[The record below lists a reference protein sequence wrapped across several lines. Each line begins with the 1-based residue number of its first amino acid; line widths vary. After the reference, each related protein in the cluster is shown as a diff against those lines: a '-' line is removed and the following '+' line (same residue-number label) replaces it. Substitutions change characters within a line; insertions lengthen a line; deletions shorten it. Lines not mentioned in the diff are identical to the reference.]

1 MGKKKKKKKEEEKEP
16 FFSSRI
22 RRIIAGL
29 LLFLLAMLG
38 ALSAF
43 EGMAGTFGDFLRDVI
58 FTPLFGGMATLI
70 PLLFLVSGWIFLRTE
85 YKQFLTPLIAGF
97 ALVLLGSTGFF
108 TILSIKLTNSD
119 NFAVDINEVDVGGA
133 VGSTISYYLDK
144 FFGFPASVATFLFS
158 IFIGLAIFWNLLYKD
173 SSFVEMVENYFAKR
187 KERKRQEPSVIKK
200 IFSPTF
206 ESRELDSNGS
216 KNKEKKE
223 KEEEKKSEEEAGE
236 KVKGTG
242 AKKLLPPASIL
253 DTGGGS
259 ADPGNTKKNSSVI
272 KKTFSNFD
280 IDVDMAEIN
289 VGPTVTQYTL
299 KPAEGVKLSKITSL
313 SDDLALA
320 MAKHPVRTEAPIPG
334 KSLVGIEVPN
344 EDREMIRLGDLVGKN
359 FKKEDSDLTLV
370 VGKDVSGNEIYSN
383 LAKMPHL
390 LVAGATGSGKTIF
403 LNTLILSLIY
413 KNSPD
418 DLRLILVD
426 PKRVEFSLYKRLPH
440 LLTSVIYDAEKT
452 HNALEWLV
460 GEMERRF
467 DVLSRAKKRNIGTY
481 NDWARKQDDEEVM
494 PYIVLVVDELAD
506 LMAKKQ
512 NEIESAI
519 VRIAQMARAVGI
531 HLILATQ
538 RPSVEVITGLIKAN
552 ITSRV
557 SFQVASQVDS
567 RTILDMGGAERL
579 LGAGDMLFISS
590 NSSKPKRVQGPF
602 VSEEEV
608 KKVVDWL
615 VDKSEDDEED
625 DDSLSEDL
633 EDELEKDRAQK
644 MEDDMEE
651 DDLYQDAKELVIRA
665 DKASASMLQRKL
677 RIGYVRAA
685 RILDMLEAR
694 NVVGP
699 SRGSKPRVVYGDSS
713 DEPDEEFTSEDLS
726 AED

>member
-1 MGKKKKKKKEEEKEP
+1 MGKKKKKDKEKEP
-16 FFSSRI
+16 FFSSKI
-22 RRIIAGL
+22 RRIITGL
-29 LLFLLAMLG
+29 LLFLLAVIG
-38 ALSAF
+38 ALSGIDQAG
-43 EGMAGTFGDFLRDVI
+43 EGGAMLRSL
-58 FTPLFGGMATLI
+58 FTTLFGTMAALI
-70 PLLFLVSGWIFLRTE
+70 PLLVLVAGWIFLRTE
-85 YKQFLTPLIAGF
+85 YENFIAPLTAGF
-97 ALVLLGSTGFF
+97 SLILLGSTGFF
-108 TILSIKLTNSD
+108 TALGESLESVENGQI
-119 NFAVDINEVDVGGA
+119 GGS
-133 VGSTISYYLDK
+133 VGSAIG
-144 FFGFPASVATFLFS
+144 GFLESFLGLPASLLIFMVAT
-158 IFIGLAIFWNLLYKD
+158 IIGLVIFWHLLYKD
-173 SSFVEMVENYFAKR
+173 ASLVAAVENFFEKR
-187 KERKRQEPSVIKK
+187 KEKKKKKPSVIKK
-200 IFSPTF
+200 IFAPSF
-206 ESRELDSNGS
+206 ET
-216 KNKEKKE
+216 KEIETENKKE
-223 KEEEKKSEEEAGE
+223 KEEEDKEETTTQKTSAG
-236 KVKGTG
+236 
-242 AKKLLPPASIL
+242 KKLLPPINLL
-253 DTGGGS
+253 DRDTGS
-259 ADPGNTKKNSSVI
+259 ADPGDTKKNSNII

-280 IDVDMAEIN
+280 IDVDMSEIN

-313 SDDLALA
+313 SDDLALSL
-320 MAKHPVRTEAPIPG
+320 AKHPVRTEAPIPG

-344 EDREMIRLGDLVGKN
+344 EDREMIRLGNLVGKN
-359 FKKEDSDLTLV
+359 FKKHDSELTLA

-390 LVAGATGSGKTIF
+390 LVAGATGAGKTIF

-452 HNALEWLV
+452 HNALEWLI

-467 DVLSRAKKRNIGTY
+467 DVLSQAKKRNIGTY
-481 NDWARKQDDEEVM
+481 NAWAKKQDDEEVM

-590 NSSKPKRVQGPF
+590 NSSKPKRIQGPF

-608 KKVVDWL
+608 KEVVNWL
-615 VDKSEDDEED
+615 VDKAEDDFEED
-625 DDSLSEDL
+625 DDLSEDL

-644 MEDDMEE
+644 VEDDMEE
-651 DDLYQDAKELVIRA
+651 DELYEEAKDLVIRA

-699 SRGSKPRVVYGDSS
+699 SRGSKARVVYGDES
-713 DEPDEEFTSEDLS
+713 DEEDEEFS
-726 AED
+726 AEDLNQE

>member
-1 MGKKKKKKKEEEKEP
+1 MGKKKKKDKEKEP
-16 FFSSRI
+16 FFSSKI
-22 RRIIAGL
+22 RRIITGL
-29 LLFLLAMLG
+29 LLFLFAMTG
-38 ALSAF
+38 VLSAF
-43 EGMAGTFGDFLRDVI
+43 GQAGRGGAMLREGFEF
-58 FTPLFGGMATLI
+58 LFGGMAALV
-70 PLLFLVSGWIFLRTE
+70 PLLIFISGWIFLRTE
-85 YKQFLTPLIAGF
+85 YEEFITPLMAGF
-97 ALVLLGSTGFF
+97 AFVLLGATGFF
-108 TILSIKLTNSD
+108 TTLGG
-119 NFAVDINEVDVGGA
+119 NFADIKNGEVGGV
-133 VGSTISYYLDK
+133 VGDLITN
-144 FFGFPASVATFLFS
+144 FFEGLLGPIVSLLIFGVASL
-158 IFIGLAIFWNLLYKD
+158 IGLIIFWQLLYKD
-173 SSFVEMVENYFAKR
+173 TSIVEAVENFFEKR
-187 KERKRQEPSVIKK
+187 KEKKRQKPSVIKK
-200 IFSPTF
+200 IFAPSF
-206 ESRELDSNGS
+206 ESKKIKSNNEET
-216 KNKEKKE
+216 KKETEKE
-223 KEEEKKSEEEAGE
+223 KETKKEPKTKTSGPAR
-236 KVKGTG
+236 
-242 AKKLLPPASIL
+242 LIPPANLL
-253 DTGGGS
+253 DPGGGS
-259 ADPGNTKKNSSVI
+259 ADPGDTKKNSKVI
-272 KKTFSNFD
+272 KRTFSNFD

-359 FKKEDSDLTLV
+359 FKSHDSDLTLS

-413 KNSPD
+413 KNSPE

-452 HNALEWLV
+452 HNALEWLI

-467 DVLSRAKKRNIGTY
+467 DVLSEAKKRNIGTY
-481 NDWARKQDDEEVM
+481 NEWAKKQEDEEVM

-512 NEIESAI
+512 NEIESGI

-579 LGAGDMLFISS
+579 LGAGDMLFVSS

-602 VSEEEV
+602 VSEDEV
-608 KKVVDWL
+608 KEIVDWL
-615 VDKSEDDEED
+615 VDKAEDDFDED
-625 DDSLSEDL
+625 DDLSDKL

-644 MEDDMEE
+644 IEDDMEE
-651 DDLYQDAKELVIRA
+651 DELYEDAKDLVIRA

-694 NVVGP
+694 NIVGP
-699 SRGSKPRVVYGDSS
+699 SRGSKPRVVYGENN
-713 DEPDEEFTSEDLS
+713 DEEEEDEEFT
-726 AED
+726 AEDINTDEEN

>member
-1 MGKKKKKKKEEEKEP
+1 MGKKKKKDKGKKKDKEP
-16 FFSSRI
+16 FFSSKI
-22 RRIIAGL
+22 RRIITGL
-29 LLFLLAMLG
+29 LLFLFAMI
-38 ALSAF
+38 AVLSAF
-43 EGMAGTFGDFLRDVI
+43 GQAGKGGAMLRNASEY
-58 FTPLFGGMATLI
+58 LFGGMAALL
-70 PLLFLVSGWIFLRTE
+70 PLLIFVSGWIFLRTE
-85 YKQFLTPLIAGF
+85 YERFVSPLVAGF
-97 ALVLLGSTGFF
+97 LLVLLGATGFF
-108 TILSIKLTNSD
+108 TTMGSIFGIVENGKKVGGLIGTSISGPLESFLGTPSSLLI
-119 NFAVDINEVDVGGA
+119 FAVSA
-133 VGSTISYYLDK
+133 L
-144 FFGFPASVATFLFS
+144 
-158 IFIGLAIFWNLLYKD
+158 IGLIIFWHLLYKD
-173 SSFVEMVENYFAKR
+173 ASFVSAVENFFERRREKKR
-187 KERKRQEPSVIKK
+187 EKPSVIKK
-200 IFSPTF
+200 IFAPSF
-206 ESRELDSNGS
+206 ES
-216 KNKEKKE
+216 KKIDEEE
-223 KEEEKKSEEEAGE
+223 KEEDKEVIEEEE
-236 KVKGTG
+236 KTKTTRSGKRLIPPV
-242 AKKLLPPASIL
+242 KLLEK
-253 DTGGGS
+253 GGGT
-259 ADPGNTKKNSSVI
+259 ADPGDTKKNANI
-272 KKTFSNFD
+272 IEKTFSNFD

-289 VGPTVTQYTL
+289 IGPTVTQYTL
-299 KPAEGVKLSKITSL
+299 KPAEGIKLSKITSL
-313 SDDLALA
+313 SDDLALSL
-320 MAKHPVRTEAPIPG
+320 AKHPVRTEAPIPG

-344 EDREMIRLGDLVGKN
+344 EDREMIRLGDLLNKN
-359 FKKEDSDLTLV
+359 YKKEDSDLTLA
-370 VGKDVSGNEIYSN
+370 VGKDVSGNEIFTD

-413 KNSPD
+413 KNSPE

-452 HNALEWLV
+452 HNALQWLI

-467 DVLSRAKKRNIGTY
+467 DVLSEAKKRNIGTY
-481 NDWARKQDDEEVM
+481 NDWARKKDDEEVM

-512 NEIESAI
+512 NEIESGI

-531 HLILATQ
+531 HLVLATQ

-579 LGAGDMLFISS
+579 LGAGDMLFVSS

-608 KKVVDWL
+608 KKIVEWL
-615 VDKSEDDEED
+615 VDKEEDSDED
-625 DDSLSEDL
+625 DDLSEEL

-644 MEDDMEE
+644 VEDNMEE
-651 DDLYQDAKELVIRA
+651 DELYEDAKDLVIRA

-699 SRGSKPRVVYGDSS
+699 SRGSKPRVVYGDS
-713 DEPDEEFTSEDLS
+713 EEEEDEEFS
-726 AED
+726 AEDLNQN

>member
-1 MGKKKKKKKEEEKEP
+1 MGKKKKQDKEKEP
-16 FFSSRI
+16 FFSSKI
-22 RRIIAGL
+22 RRIITGL
-29 LLFLLAMLG
+29 LLFLFAMIG
-38 ALSAF
+38 VLSAF
-43 EGMAGTFGDFLRDVI
+43 GQAGRGGAMVRSGSEI
-58 FTPLFGGMATLI
+58 LFGGMAALV
-70 PLLFLVSGWIFLRTE
+70 PLLIFLSGWVFIRTQYE
-85 YKQFLTPLIAGF
+85 EFTTPLVAGF
-97 ALVLLGSTGFF
+97 VLILLGSTGFF
-108 TILSIKLTNSD
+108 TTLGGHFDNIENGEIGGVVGEFLNNFFESLLGPIVSLLIFSLTT
-119 NFAVDINEVDVGGA
+119 FVGLI
-133 VGSTISYYLDK
+133 V
-144 FFGFPASVATFLFS
+144 
-158 IFIGLAIFWNLLYKD
+158 FWQLLYKD
-173 SSFVEMVENYFAKR
+173 VSIVEAVERFFEKR
-187 KERKRQEPSVIKK
+187 KEKKRQKPSVIKK
-200 IFSPTF
+200 IFAPSF
-206 ESRELDSNGS
+206 ESKKIETSN
-216 KNKEKKE
+216 EIE
-223 KEEEKKSEEEAGE
+223 EEDDKEEEKEE
-236 KVKGTG
+236 KIKTKTTG
-242 AKKLLPPASIL
+242 PTRLVPPVDLLE
-253 DTGGGS
+253 TGGGS
-259 ADPGNTKKNSSVI
+259 ADPGDTKKNSKII
-272 KKTFSNFD
+272 KQTFSNFD
-280 IDVDMAEIN
+280 IDVDMSEIN

-313 SDDLALA
+313 SDDLALSL
-320 MAKHPVRTEAPIPG
+320 AKHPVRTEAPIPG

-344 EDREMIRLGDLVGKN
+344 EDREMIRLGDLLNKN
-359 FKKEDSDLTLV
+359 FKKHDSDLTLA
-370 VGKDVSGNEIYSN
+370 VGKDVSGNEVFTN

-413 KNSPD
+413 KNSPE

-452 HNALEWLV
+452 HNALEWLI

-467 DVLSRAKKRNIGTY
+467 DVLSEAKKRNIGTY
-481 NDWARKQDDEEVM
+481 NEWAKKQDDEEVM

-512 NEIESAI
+512 SEIESGI

-579 LGAGDMLFISS
+579 MGAGDMLFVSS
-590 NSSKPKRVQGPF
+590 NSSKPRRVQGPF
-602 VSEEEV
+602 VSEDEV
-608 KKVVDWL
+608 EDIMRWL
-615 VDKSEDDEED
+615 VDKAEDADLEEDDE
-625 DDSLSEDL
+625 LSEDL

-644 MEDDMEE
+644 IEDDMEE
-651 DDLYQDAKELVIRA
+651 DELYEDAKDLVIRA

-694 NVVGP
+694 NIVGP
-699 SRGSKPRVVYGDSS
+699 SRGSKPRVVYGENS
-713 DEPDEEFTSEDLS
+713 EEEGDEEFTAEDLNP
-726 AED
+726 EEKE

>member
-1 MGKKKKKKKEEEKEP
+1 MGKKKKEKKEP
-16 FFSSRI
+16 FFSKKM
-22 RRIIAGL
+22 RRIIVSL
-29 LLFLLAMLG
+29 LLFLFAIIG
-38 ALSAF
+38 ILSIFDA
-43 EGMAGTFGDFLRDVI
+43 AGKAGRWLEII
-58 FTPLFGGMATLI
+58 FFDNLFGFMATLI
-70 PLLFLVSGWIFLRTE
+70 PFLLLISGWIFLRTE
-85 YKQFLTPLIAGF
+85 YEEFLLPLIVGF
-97 ALVLLGSTGFF
+97 LFVLLGSTGFF
-108 TILSIKLTNSD
+108 TTLGGNFNRVEDPNYIGGQVGEILLPLRD
-119 NFAVDINEVDVGGA
+119 
-133 VGSTISYYLDK
+133 
-144 FFGFPASVATFLFS
+144 FFGLPAGLL
-158 IFIGLAIFWNLLYKD
+158 IFFITMTVGLIIFWQLLYREA
-173 SSFVEMVENYFAKR
+173 SFVEAVENFFEKR
-187 KERKRQEPSVIKK
+187 KRKKEEKPSVIKK
-200 IFSPTF
+200 IFAPSF
-206 ESRELDSNGS
+206 ETEKIETKKVE
-216 KNKEKKE
+216 KNKNE
-223 KEEEKKSEEEAGE
+223 KEEKGSEKE
-236 KVKGTG
+236 KTTGTKKKGVTPPL
-242 AKKLLPPASIL
+242 KLLEK
-253 DTGGGS
+253 GGGS
-259 ADPGNTKKNSSVI
+259 ADPGDTKKNSKII
-272 KKTFSNFD
+272 KETFSNFD
-280 IDVDMAEIN
+280 ISVSMSEIN

-299 KPAEGVKLSKITSL
+299 KPAEGIKLSKITSL

-320 MAKHPVRTEAPIPG
+320 LAKHPVRTEAPIPG

-344 EDREMIRLGDLVGKN
+344 EDREMIRLRDLLGRE
-359 FKKEDSDLTLV
+359 FSKKKSSLTLA
-370 VGKDVSGNEIYSN
+370 VGKDVSGNSIYAD

-413 KNSPD
+413 KNSPE

-452 HNALEWLV
+452 HNALEWLI

-467 DVLSRAKKRNIGTY
+467 DVLSESKKRNIRSY
-481 NDWARKQDDEEVM
+481 NEWAKKQEDEEVM

-512 NEIESAI
+512 NEIESGI

-590 NSSKPKRVQGPF
+590 NNSSKPRRVQGPF
-602 VSEEEV
+602 VSEEET
-608 KKVVDWL
+608 KKIVNWL
-615 VDKSEDDEED
+615 VDKVESIEED
-625 DDSLSEDL
+625 DDDL
-633 EDELEKDRAQK
+633 GEELEEELEKDRAQK
-644 MEDDMEE
+644 IEDDMEE
-651 DDLYQDAKELVIRA
+651 DELYEDAKDLVIRA

-694 NVVGP
+694 NIVGP
-699 SRGSKPRVVYGDSS
+699 SRGSKPRVVYG
-713 DEPDEEFTSEDLS
+713 EGSEDDS
-726 AED
+726 EESDFKTREINDE

>member
-1 MGKKKKKKKEEEKEP
+1 MGKKKKKEKEKEP
-16 FFSSRI
+16 FFSSKI
-22 RRIIAGL
+22 RRIITGL
-29 LLFLLAMLG
+29 LLFLFAMIG
-38 ALSAF
+38 VLSAF
-43 EGMAGTFGDFLRDVI
+43 DQAGEGGSFLRKG
-58 FTPLFGGMATLI
+58 FESLFGGMAALV
-70 PLLFLVSGWIFLRTE
+70 PLLIFISGWIFIRTE
-85 YKQFLTPLIAGF
+85 YEQFVAPLVAGF
-97 ALVLLGSTGFF
+97 LLVLSGATGFF
-108 TILSIKLTNSD
+108 TVLGSGFNR
-119 NFAVDINEVDVGGA
+119 INDAEIGGII
-133 VGSTISYYLDK
+133 GSAMSNGLED
-144 FFGFPASVATFLFS
+144 FLGRPASLLIFS
-158 IFIGLAIFWNLLYKD
+158 IGTLIGLVIFWNLLYKD
-173 SSFVEMVENYFAKR
+173 ASFVEAVENFFER
-187 KERKRQEPSVIKK
+187 RRERKRTQPSVIKK
-200 IFSPTF
+200 IFAPSF
-206 ESRELDSNGS
+206 ETKKIEDND
-216 KNKEKKE
+216 KEEKVE
-223 KEEEKKSEEEAGE
+223 KEEETEKEKSTTLPG
-236 KVKGTG
+236 
-242 AKKLLPPASIL
+242 KKLIPPVKL
-253 DTGGGS
+253 LEKGGGS
-259 ADPGNTKKNSSVI
+259 ADPGDTKKNSKVI
-272 KKTFSNFD
+272 QKTFSNFD
-280 IDVDMAEIN
+280 IDVDMSEIN

-299 KPAEGVKLSKITSL
+299 KPAEGIKLSKITSL
-313 SDDLALA
+313 SDDLALSL
-320 MAKHPVRTEAPIPG
+320 AKHPVRTEAPIPG

-344 EDREMIRLGDLVGKN
+344 EDREMIRLGDLLGKN
-359 FKKEDSDLTLV
+359 YKKHDSDLTLA
-370 VGKDVSGNEIYSN
+370 VGKDVSGNEIFAN

-413 KNSPD
+413 KNSPE

-452 HNALEWLV
+452 NNALQWLI

-467 DVLSRAKKRNIGTY
+467 DVLSEAKKRNIGTY
-481 NDWARKQDDEEVM
+481 NDWAKKQDDEEVM

-512 NEIESAI
+512 NEIESGI

-579 LGAGDMLFISS
+579 LGAGDMLFVSS

-608 KKVVDWL
+608 KEVVNWL
-615 VDKSEDDEED
+615 VDKAEDDIDED
-625 DDSLSEDL
+625 DDLSEDL

-644 MEDDMEE
+644 VEENMEE
-651 DDLYQDAKELVIRA
+651 DELYEDAKDLVIRA

-694 NVVGP
+694 NIVGP
-699 SRGSKPRVVYGDSS
+699 SRGSKPRVVYGDN
-713 DEPDEEFTSEDLS
+713 DNEEDEEFTAEDLNS
-726 AED
+726 DQD

>member
-1 MGKKKKKKKEEEKEP
+1 
-16 FFSSRI
+16 
-22 RRIIAGL
+22 
-29 LLFLLAMLG
+29 MLRSV
-38 ALSAF
+38 A
-43 EGMAGTFGDFLRDVI
+43 EN
-58 FTPLFGGMATLI
+58 LFGGMAALI
-70 PLLFLVSGWIFLRTE
+70 PLLIFISGWIFLRTE
-85 YKQFLTPLIAGF
+85 YENFITPLIAGF
-97 ALVLLGSTGFF
+97 SLILLGATGFF
-108 TILSIKLTNSD
+108 TALGESLQ
-119 NFAVDINEVDVGGA
+119 AVENGQIGGMI
-133 VGSTISYYLDK
+133 GSAMGGSLER
-144 FFGFPASVATFLFS
+144 FLGLPASLLIFMVAT
-158 IFIGLAIFWNLLYKD
+158 IIGLVIFWHLLYKD
-173 SSFVEMVENYFAKR
+173 ASLVKAVENFFEKR
-187 KERKRQEPSVIKK
+187 KEKKREKPSVIKK
-200 IFSPTF
+200 IFAPSF
-206 ESRELDSNGS
+206 ESKEIETET
-216 KNKEKKE
+216 NKKKKTEE
-223 KEEEKKSEEEAGE
+223 KEETTTQKTDRG
-236 KVKGTG
+236 V
-242 AKKLLPPASIL
+242 KKLIPPANLL
-253 DTGGGS
+253 DKDTGS
-259 ADPGNTKKNSSVI
+259 ADPGDTKKNSSII

-280 IDVDMAEIN
+280 IDVDMSEIN

-313 SDDLALA
+313 SDDLALSL
-320 MAKHPVRTEAPIPG
+320 AKHPVRTEAPIPG

-344 EDREMIRLGDLVGKN
+344 EDREMIRLGNLVGKN
-359 FKKEDSDLTLV
+359 FKKHDSDLTLA

-452 HNALEWLV
+452 HNALEWLI

-467 DVLSRAKKRNIGTY
+467 DVLSKAKKRNIGTY
-481 NDWARKQDDEEVM
+481 NAWARKQDDEEVM

-579 LGAGDMLFISS
+579 LGAGDMLFVSS

-608 KKVVDWL
+608 KDVVNWL
-615 VDKSEDDEED
+615 VDKAEDDFDED
-625 DDSLSEDL
+625 DDLSDDL

-644 MEDDMEE
+644 VEDDMEE
-651 DDLYQDAKELVIRA
+651 DELYEDAKDLVIRA

-699 SRGSKPRVVYGDSS
+699 SRGSKPRVVYGDGNE
-713 DEPDEEFTSEDLS
+713 DEDEEFS
-726 AED
+726 AEELKPEEE